1 MKKIIYLLVT
11 ALLFTAGCSKKE
23 KKYIPF
29 SSNNSTGAPLQTDSP
44 ATNVTGAT
52 LSQIRVT
59 PADQSIAKNTHA
71 NYIATAVYSDG
82 TTKNISTESTWT
94 VKSETDKVSTV
105 ASKKGRFLGSTA
117 TSAGTPA
124 KVSAAFGS
132 ISGDANLNVTNAGL
146 TSIQITSVPSLV
158 PGGTAQYE
166 ATGFFSDGTKQ
177 DISSLVTWSSSATNS
192 VAIDSTTGLGTG
204 GTTAATATI
213 TATLITPATFPTV
226 ANGGVATTTTQ
237 LKKAKIVSITVTGVA
252 TLGAGSTTN
261 YVASAIYDDGTSSD
275 ITTQA
280 TWSLSSSANAVV
292 SDAEGSKGFFTAVNA
307 GSVNVQATYI
317 GVTGSK
323 AVTINSL
330 TVSSVTV
337 SPSTKTIAKGTTTQ
351 FTATATYSD
360 GSTADVTKTAV
371 WTSSNTS
378 FGTVDTSSTT
388 GGIARGIAAGAV
400 TITAATGGKSATAN
414 LTVTAA
420 NLRSIAVTG
429 VNSSIAIGT
438 TTQFTAIGTYD
449 DDTTQDITSLVSWTS
464 ISPSQVNIGNTSGS
478 LGLATGITPGSS
490 TIQASFPNSSG
501 NSVTSTNNPT
511 LTVKDTTV
519 KLTSIAIEATST
531 NITPGGIPTQY
542 IATGTFSDNS
552 TQNISSL
559 VTWNSSAPTNA
570 TISNAV
576 SDKGKAYGLV
586 AGTTNIT
593 ATLANGTNS
602 IVTTSGG
609 VVTSNTS
616 VLTVGAAAPVT
627 PPVTPAVV
635 APTTN
640 STVSGY
646 NVTVPSG
653 MTTGTTPSG
662 DFTGITYQ
670 GNPAEV
676 AGFVSTVNYGG
687 TAGCTNF
694 GTALLTAMINDTPD
708 KITINNQIS
717 SNVVGTNP
725 DCSAVYI
732 LGVTV
737 NTSMTVTQLSNHL
750 IEELGKTIPG
760 GTISNL
766 PVSVG
771 SEQAT
776 TTFRVILQATYSS
789 TGSELVGVGVSREA
803 DYANNAALLNSLLDG
818 TNINPVGSTNT
829 AKTDSFTAAA
839 DPKVDFVWMVDNS
852 SSMSAEQSLVQTNAA
867 TFFTKL
873 STKHLDFRL
882 GVITTGS
889 NELASDGTKCSMT
902 PSGHKAWDLWG
913 TGWTTSG
920 DGSTAFVNNVSTVGI
935 AGCGSDETAPF
946 FMERALGVHTGVAA
960 TVVPRV
966 GAKLVFVI
974 LSDEGDGYATMAGK
988 SGANAP
994 SGTFNPNSNIFV
1006 TNQYKVYSI
1015 IGIYDGTITVG
1026 GAIIGQPGR
1035 CDTNTGSSTAPKATS
1050 TNNDAGALVNY
1061 QLAAATGG
1069 SSSTICTTDY
1079 SAILDNIATQAAGNA
1094 STFVLTKTPISSTII
1109 VKKNGTAVTQDA
1121 TNGWAYNSASKTIV
1135 FSGTA
1140 YPTAGDTITVEYQW
1154 NSSAQV
1160 ASAKISDSNL
1170 LAYISKTAKSDT
1182 ARGTAA
1188 AIALLVGAIL
1198 AGRIWKNRK
1207 HS

>member
-158 PGGTAQYE
+158 PGGTAQYV
-166 ATGFFSDGTKQ
+166 ATGIFSDGTRQ

-237 LKKAKIVSITVTGVA
+237 LKNAKIVSITVTGVA

-400 TITAATGGKSATAN
+400 TITAATGGKSAAAT
-414 LTVTAA
+414 LTVTSAT
-420 NLRSIAVTG
+420 LVSIAVTG
-429 VNSSIAIGT
+429 ADPDGIIAKGT
-438 TTQFTAIGTYD
+438 SNQFTATGTYSD
-449 DDTTQDITSLVSWTS
+449 GTTQEITSLVSWGWGTDSSSTS
-464 ISPSQVNIGNTSGS
+464 VNVSNGTGTN
-478 LGLATGITPGSS
+478 GLATGLGTVNNLTIT
-490 TIQASFPNSSG
+490 ASLGGKTG
-501 NSVTSTNNPT
+501 NATLSVTAAT
-511 LTVKDTTV
+511 
-519 KLTSIAIEATST
+519 LTSINIGENTATVANGFT
-531 NITPGGIPTQY
+531 LQY

-609 VVTSNTS
+609 VVISNTS
-616 VLTVGAAAPVT
+616 VLTVGAAAAPVT

-1026 GAIIGQPGR
+1026 GATIGQPGR

>member
-158 PGGTAQYE
+158 PGGTAQYV
-166 ATGFFSDGTKQ
+166 ATGIFSDGTRQ

-237 LKKAKIVSITVTGVA
+237 LKNAKIVSITVTGVA

-400 TITAATGGKSATAN
+400 TITAATGGKSAAAT
-414 LTVTAA
+414 LTVTSAT
-420 NLRSIAVTG
+420 LVSIAVTG
-429 VNSSIAIGT
+429 ADPDGIIAKGT
-438 TTQFTAIGTYD
+438 SNQFTATGTYSD
-449 DDTTQDITSLVSWTS
+449 GTTQEITSLVSWGWGTDSSSTS
-464 ISPSQVNIGNTSGS
+464 VNVSNGIGTS
-478 LGLATGITPGSS
+478 GLATGIGIVNNLDITATLGGKTGS
-490 TIQASFPNSSG
+490 AKL
-501 NSVTSTNNPT
+501 SVTAATF
-511 LTVKDTTV
+511 
-519 KLTSIAIEATST
+519 TSINIGENTATVANGFT
-531 NITPGGIPTQY
+531 LQY

-609 VVTSNTS
+609 VVISNTS
-616 VLTVGAAAPVT
+616 VLTVGAAAAPVT

-708 KITINNQIS
+708 KITINN
-717 SNVVGTNP
+717 
-725 DCSAVYI
+725 
-732 LGVTV
+732 
-737 NTSMTVTQLSNHL
+737 
-750 IEELGKTIPG
+750 
-760 GTISNL
+760 
-766 PVSVG
+766 
-771 SEQAT
+771 
-776 TTFRVILQATYSS
+776 
-789 TGSELVGVGVSREA
+789 
-803 DYANNAALLNSLLDG
+803 
-818 TNINPVGSTNT
+818 
-829 AKTDSFTAAA
+829 
-839 DPKVDFVWMVDNS
+839 
-852 SSMSAEQSLVQTNAA
+852 
-867 TFFTKL
+867 
-873 STKHLDFRL
+873 
-882 GVITTGS
+882 
-889 NELASDGTKCSMT
+889 
-902 PSGHKAWDLWG
+902 
-913 TGWTTSG
+913 
-920 DGSTAFVNNVSTVGI
+920 
-935 AGCGSDETAPF
+935 
-946 FMERALGVHTGVAA
+946 
-960 TVVPRV
+960 
-966 GAKLVFVI
+966 
-974 LSDEGDGYATMAGK
+974 
-988 SGANAP
+988 
-994 SGTFNPNSNIFV
+994 
-1006 TNQYKVYSI
+1006 
-1015 IGIYDGTITVG
+1015 
-1026 GAIIGQPGR
+1026 
-1035 CDTNTGSSTAPKATS
+1035 
-1050 TNNDAGALVNY
+1050 
-1061 QLAAATGG
+1061 
-1069 SSSTICTTDY
+1069 
-1079 SAILDNIATQAAGNA
+1079 
-1094 STFVLTKTPISSTII
+1094 
-1109 VKKNGTAVTQDA
+1109 
-1121 TNGWAYNSASKTIV
+1121 
-1135 FSGTA
+1135 
-1140 YPTAGDTITVEYQW
+1140 
-1154 NSSAQV
+1154 
-1160 ASAKISDSNL
+1160 
-1170 LAYISKTAKSDT
+1170 
-1182 ARGTAA
+1182 
-1188 AIALLVGAIL
+1188 
-1198 AGRIWKNRK
+1198 
-1207 HS
+1207 

>member
-158 PGGTAQYE
+158 PGGTAQYV
-166 ATGFFSDGTKQ
+166 ATGIFSDGTRQ

-237 LKKAKIVSITVTGVA
+237 LKNAKIVSITVTGVA

-400 TITAATGGKSATAN
+400 TITAATGGKSAAAT
-414 LTVTAA
+414 LTVTSAT
-420 NLRSIAVTG
+420 LVSISIGNDINSGTG
-429 VNSSIAIGT
+429 LPGSSGPFTIAKGT
-438 TTQFTAIGTYD
+438 TKQYYAVGIYSDGSK
-449 DDTTQDITSLVSWTS
+449 QDITSLVSWNSSST
-464 ISPSQVNIGNTSGS
+464 PQVNVGNSTGS
-478 LGLATGITPGSS
+478 IGLATGLSQGSS
-490 TIQASFPNSSG
+490 TIQASFPDSNGNIVNS
-501 NSVTSTNNPT
+501 NTSTLNISAAT
-511 LTVKDTTV
+511 
-519 KLTSIAIEATST
+519 LTSIGIGLNAGVAVGATK
-531 NITPGGIPTQY
+531 QY
-542 IATGTFSDNS
+542 TATGTFSDS
-552 TQNISSL
+552 TTQDITAL
-559 VTWNSSAPTNA
+559 VTWLSGTAANA

-576 SDKGKAYGLV
+576 SDKGLAYGLV
-586 AGTTNIT
+586 AGTSNIT
-593 ATLANGTNS
+593 ATLSNGSNG
-602 IVTTSGG
+602 IATTGGG
-609 VVTSNTS
+609 VITSNTS
-616 VLTVGAAAPVT
+616 VLTITATASTT
-627 PPVTPAVV
+627 PTPS
-635 APTTN
+635 N

-653 MTTGTTPSG
+653 LTTGTTPSG

-676 AGFVSTVNYGG
+676 AGFVSTVNYSG

-694 GTALLTAMINDTPD
+694 GSTLLTAMINDDPN
-708 KITINNQIS
+708 KIITNNQIS
-717 SNVVGTNP
+717 SNVIGTNP

-732 LGVTV
+732 LAVTT
-737 NTSMTVTQLSNHL
+737 NASMTVTQLSNHL
-750 IEELGKTIPG
+750 IEEIGKTVPG

-766 PVSVG
+766 PVSAS
-771 SEQAT
+771 SESPT
-776 TTFRVILQATYSS
+776 TTFRVVLQATYSS

-803 DYANNAALLNSLLDG
+803 DYANNAALLASLLDG
-818 TNINPVGSTNT
+818 TNINPTTSTNLS
-829 AKTDSFTAAA
+829 KTDSFTATA
-839 DPKVDFVWMVDNS
+839 DPKVDFVWVVDNS
-852 SSMSAEQSLVQTNAA
+852 GSMAGEQASVVANAS

-873 STKHLDFRL
+873 KTKRIDFRL
-882 GVITTGS
+882 GVIATGS
-889 NELASDGTKCSMT
+889 TGTNSCEMT
-902 PSGHKAWDLWG
+902 AQNKAWALWG
-913 TGWTTSG
+913 TGWTTSANG
-920 DGSTAFVNNVSTVGI
+920 ATAFSNNVSSVGTS
-935 AGCGSDETAPF
+935 GCGTDETGIF
-946 FMERALGVHTGVAA
+946 FMERALGVHTGEAA
-960 TVVPRV
+960 TIVPRS
-966 GAKLVFVI
+966 GAKLIFVI
-974 LSDEGDGYATMAGK
+974 LSDEGDGYTTMANK
-988 SGANAP
+988 AGANAP
-994 SGTFNPNSNIFV
+994 STTFNTASNTFV
-1006 TNQYKVYSI
+1006 TNSYKVYTVS
-1015 IGIYDGTITVG
+1015 GIHDGSVDN
-1026 GAIIGQPGR
+1026 GAIAIGQPGK
-1035 CDTNTGSSTAPKATS
+1035 CSGTGTSADNGNNTDTKYYNL
-1050 TNNDAGALVNY
+1050 AL
-1061 QLAAATGG
+1061 ATGG
-1069 SSSTICTTDY
+1069 SSSTICSSDY
-1079 SAILDNIATQAAGNA
+1079 SAILDNIATQAAGSA
-1094 STFVLTKTPISSTII
+1094 SIYVLTKTPISSTIV

-1121 TNGWAYNSASKTIV
+1121 TNGWAYNSATKTIV

-1140 YPTAGDTITVEYQW
+1140 YPTAGDTITVDYQY
-1154 NSSAQV
+1154 NSSVNV
-1160 ASAKISDSNL
+1160 AAGKLSDSNL
-1170 LAYISKTAKSDT
+1170 LAYVSKTAKSDT

>member
-158 PGGTAQYE
+158 PGGTAQYV
-166 ATGFFSDGTKQ
+166 ATGIFSDGTRQ

-204 GTTAATATI
+204 GTTEATATI

-237 LKKAKIVSITVTGVA
+237 LKNAKIVSITVTGVA

-400 TITAATGGKSATAN
+400 TITAATGGKSAAAT
-414 LTVTAA
+414 LTVTSAT
-420 NLRSIAVTG
+420 LVSIAVTG
-429 VNSSIAIGT
+429 ADPDGIIAKGT
-438 TTQFTAIGTYD
+438 SNQFTATGTYSD
-449 DDTTQDITSLVSWTS
+449 GTTQEITSLVSWGWGTDSSSTS
-464 ISPSQVNIGNTSGS
+464 VNVSNGTGTN
-478 LGLATGITPGSS
+478 GLATGLGTVNNLTIT
-490 TIQASFPNSSG
+490 ASLGGKTG
-501 NSVTSTNNPT
+501 NATLSVTAAT
-511 LTVKDTTV
+511 
-519 KLTSIAIEATST
+519 LTSINIGENTATVANGFT
-531 NITPGGIPTQY
+531 LQY

-609 VVTSNTS
+609 VVISNTS
-616 VLTVGAAAPVT
+616 VLTVGAAAAPVT

-1026 GAIIGQPGR
+1026 GATIGQPGR

>member
-23 KKYIPF
+23 KKYLPF
-29 SSNNSTGAPLQTDSP
+29 SSNNSTGAPLQSDSP

-132 ISGDANLNVTNAGL
+132 ISGDANLTVTNAGL

-158 PGGTAQYE
+158 PGGTAQYV
-166 ATGFFSDGTKQ
+166 ATGIFSDGTRQ
-177 DISSLVTWSSSATNS
+177 DISSLVSWSSSATNS
-192 VAIDSTTGLGTG
+192 VAIDSTTGVGTG

-213 TATLITPATFPTV
+213 TATLITPANFPTV
-226 ANGGVATTTTQ
+226 TNGGAATTTTQ
-237 LKKAKIVSITVTGVA
+237 LNAKIVSITVTGVA

-388 GGIARGIAAGAV
+388 GGIARGIAAGAA
-400 TITAATGGKSATAN
+400 TITAAIGGKSANAS
-414 LTVTAA
+414 LTVTSAT
-420 NLRSIAVTG
+420 LVSISIGNGINSGTG
-429 VNSSIAIGT
+429 LPASAGPFTIAKGT
-438 TTQFTAIGTYD
+438 TKKFFAVGVYSD
-449 DDTTQDITSLVSWTS
+449 GSKQDITDLVSWTS
-464 ISPSQVNIGNTSGS
+464 GSPSQVNVGNSTGS
-478 LGLATGITPGSS
+478 IGLATGLSQGSS
-490 TIQASFPNSSG
+490 TITASFPDSNG
-501 NSVTSTNNPT
+501 NMVTSNAST
-511 LTVKDTTV
+511 LNISAAT
-519 KLTSIAIEATST
+519 LNSIAIGLNTNVGVGATK
-531 NITPGGIPTQY
+531 QY
-542 IATGTFSDNS
+542 TATGTFSDNT
-552 TQNISSL
+552 TQDITVL
-559 VTWNSSAPTNA
+559 VTWRSETTANA

-576 SDKGKAYGLV
+576 SDKGLAYGLV
-586 AGTTNIT
+586 AGTSNIT
-593 ATLANGTNS
+593 AILSNGSNGIATNG
-602 IVTTSGG
+602 GG
-609 VVTSNTS
+609 VITSNTS
-616 VLTVGAAAPVT
+616 VLTITTT
-627 PPVTPAVV
+627 PTTTT
-635 APTTN
+635 TTN
-640 STVSGY
+640 SVVSGY

-653 MTTGTTPSG
+653 MATGTTPSG
-662 DFTGITYQ
+662 DFSGITYQ
-670 GNPAEV
+670 GSPAEV
-676 AGFVSTVNYGG
+676 AGFVSTVNYTG

-694 GTALLTAMINDTPD
+694 GSSLLTAMINDSPD
-708 KITINNQIS
+708 KIIVNNQIS
-717 SNVVGTNP
+717 SNVIGTNP

-732 LGVTV
+732 LAVTT
-737 NTSMTVTQLSNHL
+737 NANMTVTQLSNHL
-750 IEELGKTIPG
+750 IEEIGKTVPG

-766 PVSVG
+766 PVSAC
-771 SEQAT
+771 SESPT
-776 TTFRVILQATYSS
+776 TTFRVVLQATYSS
-789 TGSELVGVGVSREA
+789 TGNELVGVGVSREA
-803 DYANNAALLNSLLDG
+803 DYANNAALLASLLDG
-818 TNINPVGSTNT
+818 TNINPTTSTNLS
-829 AKTDSFTAAA
+829 KTDSFTATA
-839 DPKVDFVWMVDNS
+839 DPKVDFVWVVDNS
-852 SSMSAEQSLVQTNAA
+852 GSMSTEQASVVTNAS
-867 TFFTKL
+867 TFFDKLNTKRI
-873 STKHLDFRL
+873 DFRL
-882 GVITTGS
+882 GVIATGS
-889 NELASDGTKCSMT
+889 TGTNQCEMNAQN
-902 PSGHKAWDLWG
+902 KAWALWG
-913 TGWTTSG
+913 TGWTTSANG
-920 DGSTAFVNNVSTVGI
+920 ATAFSNNVSSVGTS
-935 AGCGSDETAPF
+935 GCGTDETGIF
-946 FMERALGVHTGVAA
+946 FMERALGVHTGEAA
-960 TVVPRV
+960 TIVPRP
-966 GAKLVFVI
+966 GAKLIFVI
-974 LSDEGDGYATMAGK
+974 LSDEGDGYTTMANK

-994 SGTFNPNSNIFV
+994 STTFNTASNTFV
-1006 TNQYKVYSI
+1006 TNGYKVYNV
-1015 IGIYDGTITVG
+1015 IGIHDGSQVNAGIDIGKPGKCT
-1026 GAIIGQPGR
+1026 GAG
-1035 CDTNTGSSTAPKATS
+1035 STAADNA
-1050 TNNDAGALVNY
+1050 NNTDTKYFNLAL
-1061 QLAAATGG
+1061 ATGG
-1069 SSSTICTTDY
+1069 SSSTICSDNYT
-1079 SAILDNIATQAAGNA
+1079 AILDNIATQAAGSA
-1094 STFVLTKTPISSTII
+1094 SIYVLTKTPISSTIV

-1121 TNGWAYNSASKTIV
+1121 TNGWAYNSATKTIV

-1140 YPTAGDTITVEYQW
+1140 YPTAGDAVTVEYQY
-1154 NSSAQV
+1154 NSSVNV
-1160 ASAKISDSNL
+1160 ASAKISDGNL
-1170 LAYISKTAKSDT
+1170 LAYVSKTASNGT